1 MLRERFFKLI
11 SKKKTKERKDA
22 LLIELFPSEKYCNSS
37 VFLRKVEVKEGFNL
51 YRIFICLSEWE
62 ISLVRKAVSVV
73 SDTLDPELVKPLT
86 FERLVEVI
94 MQEVSP
100 LLSQI
105 QDTKRLREVSELAAY
120 ECIGLSR
127 FYAFATDNMVTEFF
141 CDSRFTPIYLDHLE
155 FGRCETEVFL
165 TERERDAIETHL
177 DTFGGYSLDF
187 RTPSLKHDIEVSGRR
202 LRVSLDL
209 EPLAVNG
216 FSLDVR
222 RLDPSGLGIRQLIS
236 MRTLTPE
243 AASFLTAWAELGGNV
258 CIVGETGSGKTTLMN
273 AIDRELNPK
282 LRRVYIEDA
291 VETPDLLKD
300 GYHQLKLR
308 VEPYDKSRSIRTKE
322 FESVKMLH
330 RSPDIMILSEIQSEE
345 HNKALFS
352 SLESGIRG
360 LQTFHASSL
369 EQAIRRWRLLHGIS
383 ETALQDLGLLV
394 QMSRPDRLK
403 PTRLVSRISQVS
415 LQDGEPLLVDIFQIS
430 GGKLTRNV
438 AAKIVPP
445 PGKTLEEFY
454 SRVAEKMRAFE
465 INEIRNS

>member
-1 MLRERFFKLI
+1 MFTERLFRLV
-11 SKKKTKERKDA
+11 SKKRTKGRKDP
-22 LLIELFPSEKYCNSS
+22 LLIELFPREKFCNHTTL
-37 VFLRKVEVKEGFNL
+37 LRKVEQKECFNL
-51 YRIFICLSEWE
+51 YRVFLCLSDEE
-62 ISLVRKAVSVV
+62 MSLVRKSVSIV

-105 QDTKRLREVSELAAY
+105 QDMKRLREVSELVAY

-127 FYAFATDNMVTEFF
+127 FYALATDNMVTEFF
-141 CDSRFTPIYLDHLE
+141 CDSKFTPIYLDHMS
-155 FGRCETEVFL
+155 FGRCETEIFL

-187 RTPSLKHDIEVSGRR
+187 RTPSLKHDIEVSGKR

-209 EPLAVNG
+209 EPLAVYG

-222 RLDPSGLGIRQLIS
+222 RLDPSGLRIGQLIS
-236 MRTLTPE
+236 MRTLTAE
-243 AASFLTAWAELGGNV
+243 AASFLIAWAELGGNI

-291 VETPDLLKD
+291 VETPDLLKE

-308 VEPYDKSRSIRTKE
+308 VEPYDKARNIRTKE

-330 RSPDIMILSEIQSEE
+330 RSPDMMILSEIQSEE
-345 HNKALFS
+345 HSKALFS

-360 LQTFHASSL
+360 LQTFHGSSP
-369 EQAIRRWRLLHGIS
+369 EQALRRWRLLHGIS
-383 ETALQDLGLLV
+383 EIALQDLGLLV

-415 LQDGEPLLVDIFQIS
+415 LQDGEPSLVDIFQIS
-430 GGKLTRNV
+430 GGKLTRNI

-445 PGKTLEEFY
+445 PGKTAEEFY
-454 SRVAEKMRAFE
+454 SRVDEKMREFE
-465 INEIRNS
+465 IDEIRNS